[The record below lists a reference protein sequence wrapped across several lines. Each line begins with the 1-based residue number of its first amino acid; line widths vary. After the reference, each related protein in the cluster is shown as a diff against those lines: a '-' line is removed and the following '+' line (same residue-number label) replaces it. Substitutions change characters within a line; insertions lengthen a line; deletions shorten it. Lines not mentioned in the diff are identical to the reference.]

1 MIFKCSLCIKGRLV
15 QIWQRTR
22 ARYEKER
29 TSDKMDGGTRTTR
42 RVTQALRRIN
52 ENGETD
58 NEMSDETSGCQ
69 RAG

>member
-1 MIFKCSLCIKGRLV
+1 V

-69 RAG
+69 SG